1 MQHALT
7 GRSARQSFFKVTLT
21 TPGLM
26 LALCWSIWN
35 TVAIADIG
43 DGSLHNKDWFAT
55 TFKDVAE
62 DIEEASAN
70 GKRLALLFEQHGCA
84 YCTRMHKEHLE
95 DPYVKDYL
103 QEHFQIVQYNLFGAE
118 EVTDLDGEL
127 LTETKAA
134 EKWGLMFTP
143 TIVFMP
149 TAEEL
154 ETADNAA
161 TVATVAVAALPGLPG
176 KRTFKHM
183 FMWVVENGYLKDE
196 HFQKYHARMLEA
208 GL

>member
-1 MQHALT
+1 MQHE
-7 GRSARQSFFKVTLT
+7 SARQSLRRITPIAFGLLLTL
-21 TPGLM
+21 
-26 LALCWSIWN
+26 AASAWSAM
-35 TVAIADIG
+35 VSADIG
-43 DGSLHNKDWFAT
+43 DGSLHSKDWFET

-149 TAEEL
+149 SATEL
-154 ETADNAA
+154 EAADDNA
-161 TVATVAVAALPGLPG
+161 TVATVAVAALPGLPS

-183 FMWVVENGYLKDE
+183 FMWVVENGYQKDE